1 MREHRTIG
9 RRSAG
14 RSEGPFGRVPSAVS
28 RWSAQIVRRPVD
40 LVAIIGAA
48 AASFVVIVNAIF
60 LQSSP
65 HSTQFFTNPA
75 AQPQQIAE
83 THPAAT
89 AAAAPEVAEVAPLRP
104 AVNRPVQTVSTKR
117 GDPIADLIG
126 SSVGSPARVM
136 AVQRV
141 LAAFGYGQIKPTGT
155 LDEPTSAAIEK
166 FEGEHKLP
174 VTGRLSARLLAEL
187 AAMTGRPLE

>member
-1 MREHRTIG
+1 
-9 RRSAG
+9 
-14 RSEGPFGRVPSAVS
+14 VPQAVS
-28 RWSAQIVRRPVD
+28 RWWAQIVRRPVD

-65 HSTQFFTNPA
+65 HPTPFFTNPA
-75 AQPQQIAE
+75 AQPQHAAG
-83 THPAAT
+83 THPVAT
-89 AAAAPEVAEVAPLRP
+89 APAAPEAAEIAPPRP
-104 AVNRPVQTVSTKR
+104 AVSRPVQTVSAKH

-126 SSVGSPARVM
+126 SSVGSPARVV

-174 VTGRLSARLLAEL
+174 VTGRLSDRLLAEL
-187 AAMTGRPLE
+187 AAMTGRPIE